1 MQSEAVIRIND
12 RMISDDEINREMQHH
27 PADSAEAARQHAA
40 LALSVRELFL
50 AEADRLGID
59 GSAVGQSEGVTPEEA
74 RIRELMTREVECPE
88 PSEEECRRFF
98 DKNRDRFRTPP
109 EYEVSH
115 ILRPAATDDAEGRSR
130 ARARCR
136 RIMQVVQADPER
148 FARLARRHS
157 RCPSAAAGGY
167 LGPVGPGQTST
178 DFERAL
184 ERAPVGEPGR
194 YPLETRYGFH
204 VVWLHARA
212 PGRPLDFDEA
222 HDRIRSYL
230 RESVWRRAVSQY
242 VRILAGRND
251 VEGVDLGATDNPLV
265 Q

>member
-1 MQSEAVIRIND
+1 MQSEAAIRIND
-12 RMISDDEINREMQHH
+12 RTISDDEINREMQHH
-27 PADSAEAARQHAA
+27 PADSPETARQQAA

-59 GSAVGQSEGVTPEEA
+59 GRGAADGTGVTAEEA
-74 RIRELMTREVECPE
+74 RIRELMAREVECPE
-88 PSEEECRRFF
+88 PAEDECRRFF

-115 ILRPAATDDAEGRSR
+115 ILRPAATDDAEGRSM

-136 RIMQVVQADPER
+136 RILQVVQADPER

-157 RCPSAAAGGY
+157 RCPSAEAGGY
-167 LGPVGPGQTST
+167 LGLIGPGQTAT

-204 VVWLHARA
+204 VVWLHARE
-212 PGRPLDFDEA
+212 PGRPLGFDEA

-242 VRILAGRND
+242 VRILAGRSA
-251 VEGVDLGATDNPLV
+251 VQGIDLGATDNPLV